1 MGYEGPVAK
10 RPSAAL
16 FPRSLVRRTNK
27 VRLRAHLGMPC
38 IWSFCGG
45 PIKRFYRLWVLLFA
59 LAGLVSAAEGQLIPI
74 PSPAGYVNDVAG
86 IISASDRNAI
96 ANLIESLEQKTTAQI
111 AVVTLKTTRPE
122 SVQQYSVRLFDQW
135 KIGQKGKD
143 NGVLLLVAVEDRE
156 AWITT
161 GYGLEGALPDVIASK
176 IVRDIMVPFFKEGQY
191 SEGIRQGVIA
201 VVSLV
206 AKEYNVQVSGKEAQ
220 IYGQLQGS
228 DAETPWIFILVF
240 AVLVLIALSSLFRS
254 DARYDQRGGGY
265 YEGWH
270 GGGSGGFGGGFGG
283 FGGGMTAGG
292 GGGGRW

>member
-1 MGYEGPVAK
+1 M
-10 RPSAAL
+10 S
-16 FPRSLVRRTNK
+16 
-27 VRLRAHLGMPC
+27 RLCR
-38 IWSFCGG
+38 W
-45 PIKRFYRLWVLLFA
+45 WVLLFA
-59 LAGLVSAAEGQLIPI
+59 LAGPVSAAEGPWAPV
-74 PSPAGYVNDVAG
+74 PSPAGYVNDFAG
-86 IISASDRNAI
+86 LISASDRNAI

-111 AVVTLKTTRPE
+111 AVVTLKSTSPE
-122 SVQQYSVRLFDQW
+122 SIQQYSVRLFDQW

-161 GYGLEGALPDVIASK
+161 GYGLEGALPDVIVSK
-176 IVRDIMVPFFKEGQY
+176 IVRDIMAPFFKEGQY
-191 SEGIRQGVIA
+191 SAGIRQGVIA

-228 DAETPWIFILVF
+228 DAEASWIFVLVF
-240 AVLVLIALSSLFRS
+240 VVFVPIVLSSLFRND
-254 DARYDQRGGGY
+254 DARYYRRGRGY
-265 YEGWH
+265 YGGWH

-283 FGGGMTAGG
+283 FGGGRTGGG